1 MLLQQQERNTGIAGH
16 RTILFTE
23 EELEKATNNFNM
35 DRILSEGA
43 QGIVYK
49 VMLTNG
55 RTVAIKKSQ
64 VVDLRHVREFI
75 NEMAILTQVNH
86 RNVVT
91 LLGCCLETEVPLLV
105 FEFISNGSLTDLI
118 HNTTAEQFP
127 FSLNH
132 CLQIATEVT
141 RAISYLHGATS
152 TPIYHM
158 DMKSTN
164 ILLDENYRAKVT
176 DFGILRFLTT
186 YQTHLTTQVNGTDGY
201 MDPHYYQTGR
211 FTEKSDVYSFA
222 VVLLEILTRKK
233 AVMTIPDS

>member
-1 MLLQQQERNTGIAGH
+1 
-16 RTILFTE
+16 
-23 EELEKATNNFNM
+23 
-35 DRILSEGA
+35 
-43 QGIVYK
+43 
-49 VMLTNG
+49 MLTNG

-105 FEFISNGSLTDLI
+105 FEFISNGSLSDLI
-118 HNTTAEQFP
+118 
-127 FSLNH
+127 
-132 CLQIATEVT
+132 
-141 RAISYLHGATS
+141 HGATS

-158 DMKSTN
+158 DMKSAN

-176 DFGILRFLTT
+176 DFGISRFLTT
-186 YQTHLTTQVNGTDGY
+186 YQTHLTTQVKGTVGY
-201 MDPHYYQTGR
+201 MDPHYCQTGR

-222 VVLLEILTRKK
+222 VVLVEILTRKK

>member
-1 MLLQQQERNTGIAGH
+1 
-16 RTILFTE
+16 
-23 EELEKATNNFNM
+23 M

-152 TPIYHM
+152 TPIYENYRAKVT
-158 DMKSTN
+158 DTKSTN

-176 DFGILRFLTT
+176 DFGISRFLTT
-186 YQTHLTTQVNGTDGY
+186 YQTHLTTQVNGTVGY
-201 MDPHYYQTGR
+201 MDPHY
-211 FTEKSDVYSFA
+211 
-222 VVLLEILTRKK
+222 
-233 AVMTIPDS
+233 